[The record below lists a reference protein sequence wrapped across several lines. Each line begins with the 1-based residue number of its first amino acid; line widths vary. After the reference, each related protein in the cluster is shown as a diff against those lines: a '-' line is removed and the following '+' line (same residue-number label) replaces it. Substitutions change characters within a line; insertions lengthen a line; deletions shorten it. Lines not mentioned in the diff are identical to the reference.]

1 MWVSDFVA
9 RVVLAVVVVVI
20 LVVISRAEGLAR
32 ALRSDWVVSADANW
46 DDDPGRVIMPGKDV
60 GAPEFNNWGYMAD
73 DGSKGSGQ
81 NEVDG

>member
-32 ALRSDWVVSADANW
+32 ALRSDWVGSADANW